1 MFKDMDVQMKQF
13 AKGMDQNHKTLATI
27 LARFLNPNVTI
38 PDSFGVVF
46 STLSH
51 DDLIHSSPSVVT
63 NNNISTV
70 IPKNGQFTR
79 NVYGC

>member
-1 MFKDMDVQMKQF
+1 MFKGIDVRMKQF

-38 PDSFGVVF
+38 PDGFGVVF

-51 DDLIHSSPSVVT
+51 HDLIYSSPSLVT
-63 NNNISTV
+63 NNISAV
-70 IPKNGQFTR
+70 IPKMVNTS
-79 NVYGC
+79 NVHEC